1 MAYKYFIKG
10 IRRFNAEKVQNVAK
24 ELFLGKDEEFDLM
37 VRSNRNEYGEEES
50 FTILTDELSTQGV
63 NITFRIDGQIV
74 LELPWLASI
83 MDVRFCYAYLKAVKK
98 VHRSA
103 RITDENGTDVKTTD
117 EDAKQQWFARCDN
130 MAEILEKGEDLTI
143 KGWYRDFYIHPER
156 YDGEKSIEDKVYAA
170 FGEFAKVQWMGIGY
184 DDLPEEQRHVSDEE
198 ELSSIRVVDHTQSCF
213 ISACS
218 YIGLMQRNTCKL
230 VKLQDFYSMMQG
242 NEFFIRLDHQQAI
255 LEPMPE
261 QMWTQLYGKAEGIVV
276 ENFRKTFI
284 MRWNTDI
291 SNYKMTDFEDCM
303 MNFHDEDFYYEW
315 SIWDHKKAH
324 VGDHFYMVRTG
335 NGVNGIVMKGTLTG
349 TPYVDDDWRG
359 KGRKVYYVRMALNHL
374 IHPDK
379 APLVLTT
386 EALSA
391 AIPSFNWQE
400 GHSGELLT
408 DEQANQLDRLWETYL
423 PKLHE
428 LRSKEK

>member
-1 MAYKYFIKG
+1 
-10 IRRFNAEKVQNVAK
+10 
-24 ELFLGKDEEFDLM
+24 
-37 VRSNRNEYGEEES
+37 
-50 FTILTDELSTQGV
+50 
-63 NITFRIDGQIV
+63 
-74 LELPWLASI
+74 
-83 MDVRFCYAYLKAVKK
+83 
-98 VHRSA
+98 
-103 RITDENGTDVKTTD
+103 
-117 EDAKQQWFARCDN
+117 
-130 MAEILEKGEDLTI
+130 
-143 KGWYRDFYIHPER
+143 
-156 YDGEKSIEDKVYAA
+156 
-170 FGEFAKVQWMGIGY
+170 
-184 DDLPEEQRHVSDEE
+184 
-198 ELSSIRVVDHTQSCF
+198 
-213 ISACS
+213 
-218 YIGLMQRNTCKL
+218 
-230 VKLQDFYSMMQG
+230 MMQG

-349 TPYVDDDWRG
+349 TPYVDDDWSG